1 MERLSGKVAVVIGG
15 SSGIGRAVALRFAK
29 EGAIVH
35 NFDIS
40 ASPRE
45 GGKPTNEV
53 ILGSGGSS
61 YFSEV
66 NILDESSVINAFNGL
81 ISKSNKLDITFIAAG
96 MAEPMGDTR
105 EIKMSD
111 FDLQVALNFRGTFLS
126 IRESLKYMVPAK
138 SGSIIPVSSNFGQVG
153 VPNMTTYCGTKAA
166 VIGMVKSVAV
176 EMGKHNVRIN
186 ALCPGATKTAIN
198 VKYRADQEIQE
209 MWQRMTPL
217 RMTGNEYIAEVEDIA
232 SAAAYLASDESRF
245 MTGSTLTVD
254 GGWTAH

>member
-1 MERLSGKVAVVIGG
+1 MNRLKGNVAVVVGG
-15 SSGIGRAVALRFAK
+15 SSGIGRAVALRFAS
-29 EGAIVH
+29 EGATVH

-40 ASPRE
+40 AKPRE
-45 GGKPTNEV
+45 GGKETSE
-53 ILGSGGSS
+53 IIKDTGGTA
-61 YFSEV
+61 YFDEV
-66 NILDESSVINAFNGL
+66 NILDEQSIVLAFESL
-81 ISKSNKLDITFIAAG
+81 IATSKKLDTTFIAAG

-105 EIKMSD
+105 EIKVSD
-111 FDLQVALNFRGTFLS
+111 FDLQVALNFRGTFLA

-176 EMGKHNVRIN
+176 EMGKHNIRIN

-198 VKYRADQEIQE
+198 VKYRADKDIQD
-209 MWQRMTPL
+209 MWQRMTPI
-217 RMTGNEYIAEVEDIA
+217 RMQGDEYIAEVEDIA
-232 SAAAYLASDESRF
+232 AAAAYLASSESRF
-245 MTGSTLTVD
+245 MTGSSLTID

>member
-1 MERLSGKVAVVIGG
+1 MNRLKDKVAVVIGG
-15 SSGIGRAVALRFAK
+15 SSGIGRSVALRFAS

-40 ASPRE
+40 NTPRE
-45 GGKPTNEV
+45 GGISTSETITEK
-53 ILGSGGSS
+53 GGVSF
-61 YFSEV
+61 FSEV
-66 NILDESSVINAFNGL
+66 NILDELSVVNAFEKMVL
-81 ISKSNKLDITFIAAG
+81 KSKKVDITFIAAG
-96 MAEPMGDTR
+96 MAEPTGDTR
-105 EIKMSD
+105 EIKLAD
-111 FDLQVALNFRGTFLS
+111 FDLQVALNFRGTFLA
-126 IRESLKYMVPAK
+126 IRESLKYMVEAK
-138 SGSIIPVSSNFGQVG
+138 AGSIIPVSSNFGQVG

-198 VKYRADQEIQE
+198 VKYRADKDIQE

-217 RMTGNEYIAEVEDIA
+217 RMPNNEYIAEVEDIA
-232 SAAAYLASDESRF
+232 SAAAFLASDESRF

-254 GGWTAH
+254 GGWMGR